1 MPMTQRDKKQQT
13 TGDYRTGEILKE
25 GARRKQRRTDQ
36 WICICTAMPIIQMQP
51 TGVLSDA
58 TLRAEERHA
67 KTVDNQPVVND
78 VVYTE

>member
-1 MPMTQRDKKQQT
+1 
-13 TGDYRTGEILKE
+13 
-25 GARRKQRRTDQ
+25 
-36 WICICTAMPIIQMQP
+36 MQP